1 MNKTITTTT
10 TVVSTAEVV
19 DLTNTAI
26 ETHINELNTVRQ
38 ALKEL
43 EAKEKKVKETIFELL
58 NGASEGRVNGITR
71 VAVQEVTRTDINRK
85 MLQQEF
91 SEVWASVSYANPYKK
106 LVTK

>member
-19 DLTNTAI
+19 DLTNTDI

-85 MLQQEF
+85 MLQQDF